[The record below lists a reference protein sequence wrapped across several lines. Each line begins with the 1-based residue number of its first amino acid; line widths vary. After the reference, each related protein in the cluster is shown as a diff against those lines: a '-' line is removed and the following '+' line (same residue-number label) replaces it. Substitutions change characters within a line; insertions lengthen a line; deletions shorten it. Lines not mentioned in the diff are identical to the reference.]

1 MALWPQK
8 LTGISTRGQ
17 IERGAGSLSC
27 SEIGFPEE
35 IMTVVADAVHR
46 LSEDPVNG
54 TKHVTGFGDHAQKIA
69 QIARMC
75 VKDLTNC

>member
-46 LSEDPVNG
+46 LSEDG
-54 TKHVTGFGDHAQKIA
+54 
-69 QIARMC
+69 
-75 VKDLTNC
+75 LTF